1 MKLNTDEEF
10 NSSALG
16 EIAYQKLKAHMV
28 NLTLRPG
35 EALTELELIGTLRM
49 SRTPIRQALHRL
61 EQEGFVSLLP
71 RKGWFINEISLKDIH
86 EIFVVREALEGMAA
100 RIAAENITQ
109 GALLDLNLY
118 VQGVN
123 MESLEDPIDPGD
135 ELHFRILAVAN
146 NHRIK
151 SVLGLYES
159 HLQRFHQLTLRLPGR
174 IKQSYQEH
182 LDIVSAINN
191 HDGDAAE
198 AAMRKH
204 IQSSRKS
211 LFDTMAE
218 GRVNW

>member
-1 MKLNTDEEF
+1 MKPVSEDEI

-16 EIAYQKLKAHMV
+16 EIAYQKLKSLIV
-28 NLTLRPG
+28 DLTLKPG
-35 EALTELELIGTLRM
+35 EPLTELELIGSLRM

-71 RKGWFINEISLKDIH
+71 RKGWFINEISLRDIH

-109 GALLDLNLY
+109 GTLLDLNIY
-118 VQGVN
+118 MQAI
-123 MESLEDPIDPGD
+123 SPDCKPDPGD
-135 ELHFRILAVAN
+135 ELHSRILSVAN

-151 SVLGLYES
+151 SVLTLYES

-174 IKQSYQEH
+174 VVQSYQEH
-182 LDIVSAINN
+182 LDIVAAINVQN
-191 HDGDAAE
+191 GDAAE

-211 LFDTMAE
+211 LFDTIAE
-218 GRVNW
+218 GRISW